1 MKEVKQP
8 DRKRIFYFYAIAI
21 ALLFLANLLLPSLI
35 APKTQ
40 TVTYDEFVDMA
51 ESGQVAE
58 AEIQS
63 SDNTLVFTANVKQ
76 EDGSEQK
83 QVFET
88 RARRRPQPD

>member
-40 TVTYDEFVDMA
+40 TVTYD
-51 ESGQVAE
+51 
-58 AEIQS
+58 
-63 SDNTLVFTANVKQ
+63 
-76 EDGSEQK
+76 
-83 QVFET
+83 
-88 RARRRPQPD
+88 